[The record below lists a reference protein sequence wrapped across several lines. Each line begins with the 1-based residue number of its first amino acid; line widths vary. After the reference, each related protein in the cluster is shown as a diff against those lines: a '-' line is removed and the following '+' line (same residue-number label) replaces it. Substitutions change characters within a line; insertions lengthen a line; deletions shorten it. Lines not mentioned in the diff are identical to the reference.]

1 MTFIRFYSP
10 KLEIVCQYLAK
21 WKTTSHYKIYPVHMA
36 VLLISTISHDLPEVI
51 TLYFYI
57 GCPPDFVFILNLIL
71 RSRKFGT
78 RFRRTSSFHYTRYQ
92 PPSFDVRLTALIQPI
107 LAVSVAFISLFT
119 QLHSMLQY
127 QRLFKSRITK
137 AIIFLSVLPI
147 ILVTPLIKIS
157 GKFFL

>member
-57 GCPPDFVFILNLIL
+57 GCPPDFVFILNSFQD
-71 RSRKFGT
+71 RGTSVRDFGEHPNFST
-78 RFRRTSSFHYTRYQ
+78 
-92 PPSFDVRLTALIQPI
+92 
-107 LAVSVAFISLFT
+107 
-119 QLHSMLQY
+119 
-127 QRLFKSRITK
+127 
-137 AIIFLSVLPI
+137 
-147 ILVTPLIKIS
+147 LVTNHLHLML
-157 GKFFL
+157 G